1 MLARPPVVRA
11 GQVRVGQVSVAVL
24 AAETNDRAEGHRGPP
39 PVPSAYGENVARPE
53 KTSIP
58 RDPFPVQ
65 SACAFAFVEATAM

>member
-1 MLARPPVVRA
+1 MSRFGGKATCPH
-11 GQVRVGQVSVAVL
+11 VSL
-24 AAETNDRAEGHRGPP
+24 RKTNDRAEGHRGPP

-58 RDPFPVQ
+58 SDPFPVQ